1 MKNMIPL
8 GCIFM
13 IRKMGLLMSELSVC
27 ADVSAK
33 FSMVHEYLKGL
44 KLLTMLRAHIK
55 QDFYFFLGLSFK
67 KKVSIF
73 N

>member
-1 MKNMIPL
+1 
-8 GCIFM
+8 
-13 IRKMGLLMSELSVC
+13 MSELSVC